1 MIDIPELKKELR
13 ERGIKA
19 TLTDLMILAGKNDPF
34 GVFTESRITAAEWAA
49 QVWHMIGEPRNLH
62 IRRVHYWTL
71 ASEVM
76 TGKYRYYKSNKYIKK
91 WREIYDIAHNRMFDS
106 LLHAHHF

>member
-71 ASEVM
+71 ASDVLKPDG
-76 TGKYRYYKSNKYIKK
+76 TPFIGL
-91 WREIYDIAHNRMFDS
+91 IAHTPAPVGRTRRVY
-106 LLHAHHF
+106 